1 MIQVLMKWVKI
12 LMKSNLPDINWESF
26 QFNGHLVSII
36 SMGNPHHQKNL
47 VRNLP
52 IPKQNQKEQKE
63 VQKFKKKGER
73 KRKSRRKT
81 KKLRRN
87 KKILSQEGGTEIL
100 SLSLYFLSW
109 WRWKSMFWKNCI
121 IFRIQKHSRSVEYLN
136 DKQHRT

>member
-87 KKILSQEGGTEIL
+87 KKILSQEGETEIL
-100 SLSLYFLSW
+100 YLSLYFQTSECFG
-109 WRWKSMFWKNCI
+109 KIPS
-121 IFRIQKHSRSVEYLN
+121 IFRIQKHSRSGEYLK